1 MCYFQIY
8 ETNKQLDSPRWKD
21 GWIQPIKSPVLE
33 EAIFHVFL
41 GWCLCQDWPQFFEH
55 ASTPFNHEHVLVK
68 GDDA

>member
-33 EAIFHVFL
+33 EGIPSGWLQDPWLISFML
-41 GWCLCQDWPQFFEH
+41 GIEI
-55 ASTPFNHEHVLVK
+55 V
-68 GDDA
+68 